1 MRQQTVGRHVNG
13 IVVKVADYHGEANC
27 RERTVFLLCLIVTV
41 SLAIDTVL
49 CPVDVA
55 LAQVTI
61 IPGTGDDD
69 DNFEDDIED
78 GGDESE
84 EIPDGVV
91 EDETTSSSVEIA
103 GGPFQSSFAGTLTGN
118 PKITQS
124 VNYSHF
130 IPLTNSPG
138 DQLKIIVDYNVV
150 DPSIDN
156 QPINA
161 VMEVFSLSNHSLI
174 KTSSFPNPILANAS
188 GTVQLA
194 TSFQDNA
201 VSEVVSLITFTD
213 AEKGFALSEPLTLTM
228 KLGEPSTTSIS
239 G

>member
-1 MRQQTVGRHVNG
+1 M
-13 IVVKVADYHGEANC
+13 YY
-27 RERTVFLLCLIVTV
+27 IVTV

-84 EIPDGVV
+84 EIPEGVA

-103 GGPFQSSFAGTLTGN
+103 GGPFQSSFAGILTGN

-174 KTSSFPNPILANAS
+174 KTSSLPNPILANHS

-201 VSEVVSLITFTD
+201 VSQVVSLITFTD

-228 KLGEPSTTSIS
+228 KLGEPSTTSIR

>member
-1 MRQQTVGRHVNG
+1 MRQLTVGRHVNG
-13 IVVKVADYHGEANC
+13 KVVKVADYHREANY
-27 RERTVFLLCLIVTV
+27 RERTVILLCLILTV

-49 CPVDVA
+49 CPVDVV

-61 IPGTGDDD
+61 IPGTDD

-103 GGPFQSSFAGTLTGN
+103 GGPFQSSFAGTLTGK

-124 VNYSHF
+124 VNYTHF

-161 VMEVFSLSNHSLI
+161 VMEVFSLTNHSLI
-174 KTSSFPNPILANAS
+174 KTSSFPNPILADAS
-188 GTVQLA
+188 GTIQLA

-201 VSEVVSLITFTD
+201 VSELVSLITFTD

-228 KLGEPSTTSIS
+228 KLGESSTASIS

>member
-1 MRQQTVGRHVNG
+1 M
-13 IVVKVADYHGEANC
+13 
-27 RERTVFLLCLIVTV
+27 
-41 SLAIDTVL
+41 
-49 CPVDVA
+49 
-55 LAQVTI
+55 
-61 IPGTGDDD
+61 
-69 DNFEDDIED
+69 
-78 GGDESE
+78 
-84 EIPDGVV
+84 
-91 EDETTSSSVEIA
+91 
-103 GGPFQSSFAGTLTGN
+103 
-118 PKITQS
+118 
-124 VNYSHF
+124 NYSHF
-130 IPLTNSPG
+130 IPLADSPG
-138 DQLKIIVDYNVV
+138 EQLKIIADYNVV

-174 KTSSFPNPILANAS
+174 KTSSLPNPILANHS

-228 KLGEPSTTSIS
+228 KLGEPSTTSIR

>member
-1 MRQQTVGRHVNG
+1 MDLYWGLMRQQSVGRHVNG
-13 IVVKVADYHGEANC
+13 LVVKVADYHGEANC

-61 IPGTGDDD
+61 IPGTDDDD

-84 EIPDGVV
+84 EI
-91 EDETTSSSVEIA
+91 
-103 GGPFQSSFAGTLTGN
+103 
-118 PKITQS
+118 
-124 VNYSHF
+124 
-130 IPLTNSPG
+130 
-138 DQLKIIVDYNVV
+138 
-150 DPSIDN
+150 
-156 QPINA
+156 
-161 VMEVFSLSNHSLI
+161 
-174 KTSSFPNPILANAS
+174 
-188 GTVQLA
+188 
-194 TSFQDNA
+194 
-201 VSEVVSLITFTD
+201 TFTD
-213 AEKGFALSEPLTLTM
+213 AEKGFVLSEPLTLTM